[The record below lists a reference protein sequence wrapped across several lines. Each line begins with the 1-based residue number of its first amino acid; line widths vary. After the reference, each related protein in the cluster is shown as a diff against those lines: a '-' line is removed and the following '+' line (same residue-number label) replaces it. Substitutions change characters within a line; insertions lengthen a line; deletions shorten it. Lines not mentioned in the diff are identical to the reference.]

1 MFVSL
6 LIFSLISSPHLI
18 QRIKNMAPNAVDGG
32 AAGDSGYTLG
42 KVFGVSGAFDFFF
55 VKLN

>member
-1 MFVSL
+1 
-6 LIFSLISSPHLI
+6 
-18 QRIKNMAPNAVDGG
+18 MAPNAVDGG